1 MHRKKVRRFRQDPL
15 EDRGALDPTTQFGLR
30 IAADFIIVQKLSS
43 GKEHRVQVIRDEYS
57 GRVRAYPMFKRDAAY
72 DNPFVMVKSDQAAET
87 KLACKQLACA
97 FEGSL
102 ENRFLHNAVLE
113 RDIRTL
119 QGVTSKQVS
128 TLVPDLWIY
137 SVEFAAK
144 VECKAHRVRKY

>member
-1 MHRKKVRRFRQDPL
+1 M
-15 EDRGALDPTTQFGLR
+15 
-30 IAADFIIVQKLSS
+30 QKLSS
-43 GKEHRVQVIRDEYS
+43 GKEHGVQVIRDEYS
-57 GRVRAYPMFKRDAAY
+57 GWVRAYPMFNRDAANVTGNILSFLGPVY
-72 DNPFVMVKSDQAAET
+72 DNPFVMVKSDQAAEP